1 MAITK
6 VMNIK
11 SSKKGNSGS
20 QLKNAI
26 DYILRKDKVAI
37 SESGQ
42 KYVSSQSC
50 MPDTAYKDMLR
61 TKEHYGKTNGRQGY
75 HFVISFRPGEVTKE
89 QLWNITNGFVNEY
102 LKGYEVIYSMHGDT
116 EHLHTHIIFNS
127 VNYLTG
133 YKYHYKIGDW
143 EKSIQPAIDRLCIE
157 NNAPVLE
164 YNMDIEEDV
173 YGYSENYTYGK
184 NISWTESII
193 KDIDE
198 CISKS
203 RNWTD
208 FIKFMKE
215 KDYRINFGKSV
226 SIRKPGMKRARR
238 LKENIIG
245 FAYTPEGI
253 IERINFRNGKARI
266 NENYRDRKKLLS
278 SNIKRYAKFRKYKD
292 MSFED
297 KVMVRQSLRIRNVIP
312 AYQIY
317 PGGFA
322 ANRKANELQRAA
334 QELLVIKQ
342 YNVHSTYELEDVYKK
357 LNSKEKEIKIN
368 DKLKDTLK
376 KEAEKYLS
384 AYQTLEDNANAEKG
398 NLNKERAEKLIK
410 EIPYSKDE
418 LKKIIND
425 YDSDI
430 RLSKEKIKD
439 IKRQKAATKR
449 IKEKYTDKADDINNT
464 DKLKARKVEKEWKK

>member
-6 VMNIK
+6 IMNIK
-11 SSKKGNSGS
+11 SSKTGNSGS
-20 QLKNAI
+20 HLKNGI
-26 DYILRKDKVAI
+26 DYILKKDKVAL

-42 KYVSSQSC
+42 RYVGSQSC
-50 MPDTAYKDMLR
+50 IPDTAYKDMLR
-61 TKEHYGKTNGRQGY
+61 TKECYGKMNGRQGY

-89 QLWNITNGFVNEY
+89 QLWNITNGFVSDY
-102 LKGYEVIYSMHGDT
+102 LKGYEAVYSMHGDT

-133 YKYHYKIGDW
+133 YKYRYENGDW
-143 EKSIQPAIDRLCIE
+143 EKSIQPIVDRLCIE

-164 YNMDIEEDV
+164 YNIDVEENE
-173 YGYSENYTYGK
+173 YIYSYSK
-184 NISWTESII
+184 NVSWIDSIR

-203 RNWTD
+203 RSWAD
-208 FIKFMKE
+208 FIKHMKE
-215 KDYRINFGKSV
+215 KDYRFNFGKSI
-226 SIRKPGMKRARR
+226 SIRNPGMKRARR
-238 LKENIIG
+238 LKENTIG

-266 NENYRDRKKLLS
+266 NEDYRDRKKLLAS
-278 SNIKRYAKFRKYKD
+278 DIKRYAKFIKYKD

-342 YNVHSTYELEDVYKK
+342 YNVHSAYELEEVYKN

-384 AYQTLEDNANAEKG
+384 AYQTLEDNANDEKG

-418 LKKIIND
+418 LEKIIND

-430 RLSKEKIKD
+430 RLSKDKLKD
-439 IKRQKAATKR
+439 LKRQKAATKR

>member
-6 VMNIK
+6 IMNIK
-11 SSKKGNSGS
+11 SSKTGNAGS
-20 QLKNAI
+20 HLKNAI
-26 DYILRKDKVAI
+26 DYILKKDKVAL

-42 KYVSSQSC
+42 TYVGSQSC
-50 MPDTAYKDMLR
+50 IPDTAYKDMLR
-61 TKEHYGKTNGRQGY
+61 TKERYGKMNDRQGY

-89 QLWNITNGFVNEY
+89 QLWNITNGFVSDY
-102 LKGYEVIYSMHGDT
+102 LKGYEAIYSMHGDT

-133 YKYHYKIGDW
+133 YKYRYENGDW
-143 EKSIQPAIDRLCIE
+143 EKSIQPIVDRLCIE

-164 YNMDIEEDV
+164 YNIEVEENE
-173 YGYSENYTYGK
+173 YIYSYSK
-184 NISWTESII
+184 NVSWIDFI
-193 KDIDE
+193 RKDIDE

-203 RNWTD
+203 RSWSD
-208 FIKFMKE
+208 FINRMKE
-215 KDYRINFGKSV
+215 KDYRFNFGKSI

-238 LKENIIG
+238 LKENTIG

-266 NENYRDRKKLLS
+266 NEDYRDRKKLLS

-322 ANRKANELQRAA
+322 ANRKSNELQRAA

-384 AYQTLEDNANAEKG
+384 AYQTLEDNTNDEKG
-398 NLNKERAEKLIK
+398 KLNKERAEKLIK

-418 LKKIIND
+418 LEKIIND

-430 RLSKEKIKD
+430 RLSKEKLKD

-464 DKLKARKVEKEWKK
+464 DKLKVRKVEKEWKK

>member
-6 VMNIK
+6 IMNIK
-11 SSKKGNSGS
+11 SSKTGNAGS
-20 QLKNAI
+20 HLKNAI
-26 DYILRKDKVAI
+26 DYILKKDKVAI

-42 KYVSSQSC
+42 RYVGSQSC
-50 MPDTAYKDMLR
+50 IPDIAYKDMLR
-61 TKEHYGKTNGRQGY
+61 TKECYGKMYGRQGY

-89 QLWNITNGFVNEY
+89 QLWNITNGFVSDY
-102 LKGYEVIYSMHGDT
+102 LRGYEAVYSMHGDT

-133 YKYHYKIGDW
+133 YKYRYENGDW
-143 EKSIQPAIDRLCIE
+143 EKSIQPIVDRLCIE

-164 YNMDIEEDV
+164 YNIDVEENE
-173 YGYSENYTYGK
+173 YIYSYSK
-184 NISWTESII
+184 NVSWIDSIR

-203 RNWTD
+203 RSWAD
-208 FIKFMKE
+208 FIKHMKE
-215 KDYRINFGKSV
+215 KDYRFNFGKSI
-226 SIRKPGMKRARR
+226 SIRKTGMKRARR
-238 LKENIIG
+238 LKENTIG

-266 NENYRDRKKLLS
+266 NGDYRDRKKLLS
-278 SNIKRYAKFRKYKD
+278 SDIKRYAKFRKYKD

-342 YNVHSTYELEDVYKK
+342 YNVHSAYELDEVYKN

-384 AYQTLEDNANAEKG
+384 AYQTMEDNANDEKG

-418 LKKIIND
+418 LEKIIND

-430 RLSKEKIKD
+430 RLSKDKLKD
-439 IKRQKAATKR
+439 LKRQKAATKR
-449 IKEKYTDKADDINNT
+449 IKEKYTDKADDINN
-464 DKLKARKVEKEWKK
+464 KEKSKARKVEKEWKK